1 MGKVIFGRQQ
11 SGYRVM
17 VVDGVTMHVS
27 EDQVR
32 TFLQGEP
39 GNVDDPLSEMPD
51 GQLCGTLVPEGS
63 VKFTLTKE
71 ELEAARGDY
80 DARNAS

>member
-1 MGKVIFGRQQ
+1 MAKVMFGGQQ
-11 SGYRVM
+11 SGFRVM

-32 TFLQGEP
+32 ALLQGEP
-39 GNVDDPLSEMPD
+39 GSVNDPLSILPD

-63 VKFTLTKE
+63 VKFSLSQD
-71 ELEAARGDY
+71 ELEAAQRDY
-80 DARNAS
+80 RARNGN